1 MNLRNINI
9 KLVFTSLAALL
20 FLISIYHYSQTRVT
34 YKNFELTYPGNHK
47 TAIPFPFKMGSNN
60 SNSYKING
68 VISKNLDSGALF
80 KIVPDD
86 ELISIKV
93 NGKDVDLS
101 AIPKEKLRDY
111 NNGFDI
117 DLKQYLTANTNS
129 LEIIFFDT
137 GGMMGMGFESLSEKN
152 AIHIIQATF
161 LLLVTALIFAT
172 RLQTPLK
179 LLLVLGLAIRLF
191 YFDITPS
198 DTRAHDETEHVEF
211 AQYLSKHW
219 LPPPLESATGGA
231 FFHPPFYYYTSA
243 VVIKIS
249 EALGL
254 NALSGSRLQQI
265 LSLTYSMGFLFF
277 GLLILEKLLSVDKQ
291 KQSAFNMKNLRRNAD
306 NNAPFGKPMFN
317 TAAKPVETS
326 FLDLKKPWL
335 YLITASLFT
344 FWPSNIIHSVRIGN
358 DPCLYFLLTASIYYI
373 YCWFDSDKFS
383 HLIVGSIFAAL
394 AILTKAN
401 AEIMIPVIGIIGLYK
416 MIKSKRWAYYFKSA
430 ILPVLLITLALA
442 ITVGP
447 GLMLK
452 LQGKRDKL
460 FIDNINNVSSAL
472 QVGNNAANYLWFD
485 FKTFINEPFTSPW
498 QDEKGRQYFW
508 NYLSK
513 TGLFGEFN
521 YDGKV
526 VRNAGTVSSFLF
538 LCMFAFVILGLYHF
552 TKSDLK
558 RVNVIALSGFFLLA
572 GVTYMRM
579 TFPVNIDFRY
589 ISPIT
594 VSFCAVYALCILR
607 YMKIGKDRMAYIGSI
622 LAILFTL
629 SNIIFTLSI

>member
-1 MNLRNINI
+1 MNLRNISL
-9 KLVFTSLAALL
+9 KLVFTSIAAIL
-20 FLISIYHYSQTRVT
+20 FLLSIYHYSQTRVT
-34 YKNFELTYPGNHK
+34 YNGFELTYPGNHITK
-47 TAIPFPFKMGSNN
+47 IPFPFKMGSSN

-68 VISKNLDSGALF
+68 VISKKINSGAIF

-86 ELISIKV
+86 ELISIKI
-93 NGKDVDLS
+93 NTKDVDLS

-111 NNGFDI
+111 NNGFEI
-117 DLKQYLTANTNS
+117 DLAQYLTSNVNGI
-129 LEIIFFDT
+129 EIIFFDT

-152 AIHIIQATF
+152 AIHIILFTS
-161 LLLVTALIFAT
+161 LLLITALIFST
-172 RLQTPLK
+172 RLSFSIK

-211 AQYLSKHW
+211 AQYLSKNW
-219 LPPPLESATGGA
+219 LPPPLESAMGGA
-231 FFHPPFYYYTSA
+231 YFHPPFYYYTSA
-243 VVIKIS
+243 VVMKITDS
-249 EALGL
+249 LGMSALT
-254 NALSGSRLQQI
+254 GSRIQQL
-265 LSLTYSMGFLFF
+265 LSLAYSMGFLLF
-277 GLLILEKLLSVDKQ
+277 GLLILEKLLLADRQ
-291 KQSAFNMKNLRRNAD
+291 KASPFVMKNFRKDAD
-306 NNAPFGKPMFN
+306 KISQKPMFN
-317 TAAKPVETS
+317 TGAKTAEAS
-326 FLDLKKPWL
+326 FLDLKNPWL
-335 YLITASLFT
+335 YFIIASVFT
-344 FWPSNIIHSVRIGN
+344 FWPSNIIHAVRIGN

-383 HLIVGSIFAAL
+383 HLMIGSLFTAL

-401 AEIMIPVIGIIGLYK
+401 AEIMIPVIGIVGLYK
-416 MIKSKRWAYYFKSA
+416 MFKTKRWAHYFKTA

-452 LQGKRDKL
+452 LQGKREKL

-485 FKTFINEPFTSPW
+485 FKTFVNEPFTSPW
-498 QDEKGRQYFW
+498 LDEKGRQYFW

-521 YDGKV
+521 YDGRTI
-526 VRNAGTVSSFLF
+526 RNAATVSSFLY
-538 LCMFAFVILGLYHF
+538 LCMFAFCILGFYHF
-552 TKSDLK
+552 TKSDFKKL
-558 RVNVIALSGFFLLA
+558 NVVALSGFFLLA

-594 VSFCAVYALCILR
+594 VSFCAVYAFCILR
-607 YMKIGKDRMAYIGSI
+607 YLNMGQVRMAYIGSS
-622 LAILFTL
+622 LALLFTL
-629 SNIIFTLSI
+629 ANIIFVLSI

>member
-1 MNLRNINI
+1 MNLRNINL
-9 KLVFTSLAALL
+9 KLIFSSIAALL
-20 FLISIYHYSQTRVT
+20 FLLSIYHYSQTRVT

-47 TAIPFPFKMGSNN
+47 TSIPFPFKMGS
-60 SNSYKING
+60 SDSKSYKING
-68 VISKNLDSGALF
+68 IISKSLKSGANF

-86 ELISIKV
+86 ELLSIKI
-93 NGKDVDLS
+93 NEKDVDLS

-111 NNGFDI
+111 NNGFEI

-152 AIHIIQATF
+152 AIHIILISF
-161 LLLVTALIFAT
+161 ILLISALIFAT
-172 RLQTPLK
+172 NLRVPLK

-243 VVIKIS
+243 VVMKIS
-249 EALGL
+249 DAMGL
-254 NALSGSRLQQI
+254 NTLTGSRLQQL
-265 LSLTYSMGFLFF
+265 LSLFYSMGFLFF
-277 GLLILEKLLSVDKQ
+277 GLLILEKLLSLDKQ
-291 KQSAFNMKNLRRNAD
+291 KQSPFSVKNLRKDIEKIN
-306 NNAPFGKPMFN
+306 PSSKPMFN
-317 TAAKPVETS
+317 VTAKTADVS

-335 YLITASLFT
+335 YLIIASLFT

-358 DPCLYFLLTASIYYI
+358 DPCLYFLLTASMYYI
-373 YCWFDSDKFS
+373 YCWFDSDKFA
-383 HLIVGSIFAAL
+383 HLMVGSIFAAL

-401 AEIMIPVIGIIGLYK
+401 AEIMIPVIGIVGLYK
-416 MIKSKRWAYYFKSA
+416 MIKTKRWAHYFKSA

-447 GLMLK
+447 GLLLK

-552 TKSDLK
+552 KKSDLK

-607 YMKIGKDRMAYIGSI
+607 YMKIGQERMAYIGSI
-622 LAILFTL
+622 LALLFTF